1 MMGEGS
7 GVGADLVLYLS
18 LSFFTSIHR
27 SKDLFMLCNFCS
39 LCLGLCPLGF
49 DFYVLFGLISL
60 SFLDFD
66 FSMFF

>member
-18 LSFFTSIHR
+18 LSFFVSIHR
-27 SKDLFMLCNFCS
+27 SKDLFVLCNFCS
-39 LCLGLCPLGF
+39 LCPLGF